1 MLQKRPVFG
10 RGVFCLPAPCTQRV
24 GFTQKNRLE
33 TVQAEGEGGKSCF
46 FQTFTSLSFRLE
58 TVQAEGEGGKSL

>member
-33 TVQAEGEGGKSCF
+33 TVQAEGEGGK
-46 FQTFTSLSFRLE
+46 R
-58 TVQAEGEGGKSL
+58 KSKEREELARGLFSSAVLVV

>member
-10 RGVFCLPAPCTQRV
+10 RGVFYLPAPCTQRV

-33 TVQAEGEGGKSCF
+33 TVQAEGEGGKS
-46 FQTFTSLSFRLE
+46 LK
-58 TVQAEGEGGKSL
+58 KSKEREELARGLFSSAVLVV

>member
-10 RGVFCLPAPCTQRV
+10 RGVFCLPIPCTQRV

-33 TVQAEGEGGKSCF
+33 TVQAEGEGGK
-46 FQTFTSLSFRLE
+46 R
-58 TVQAEGEGGKSL
+58 KSKEREELARGLFSSAVLVV

>member
-10 RGVFCLPAPCTQRV
+10 RGVFLFARSLV

-33 TVQAEGEGGKSCF
+33 TVQAEGEGGKSLKKARRGKNWLVAS
-46 FQTFTSLSFRLE
+46 SLL
-58 TVQAEGEGGKSL
+58 LCL